1 MTKRKG
7 TAGIVD
13 ANRYG
18 TIYALSR
25 IIDFIAKM
33 LIRDAALL
41 GAVIGLLVGW
51 RWA

>member
-13 ANRYG
+13 AIRNG
-18 TIYALSR
+18 TIYAFSST
-25 IIDFIAKM
+25 IDFIAKIP
-33 LIRDAALL
+33 IRDAALL